1 MHLKTKSMS
10 KCTFYLFYDMQK
22 IIKEQEKTKY
32 GSSSV
37 HSNDERWMRLLEA
50 QYAFAQRFKEKMRE
64 GIECSGSDTSDDA
77 VLPSNSQGRTHSM
90 KIAEDQEKTKCD
102 SSTAEPND
110 ERLARLAEAQHAF
123 AQKFNKKKRE
133 RIETSGSNTHDDAV
147 LPSNSQGITHSMK
160 IIKEQEKT
168 KYGSSSVH
176 SNDERW
182 MRLLEAQYAFAQ
194 RFKEKMREGIE
205 SSGSN
210 TSDDAVLPSNS
221 QGRTHSMKITEDQE
235 KTECDSYSVESNDER
250 LTSLADAQH
259 AFVKKFNKKRECIE
273 TSGSNTHD
281 DAVLPSNSQ
290 GRTHSMKITEDQ
302 EKTECDSYSMESN
315 DGRLTSLADAQHAFS
330 KKFNKKRECIET
342 SGSNTHDDAV
352 LPSNSQ
358 GRTHS
363 MQKMSMKQEYTS
375 RQSDTLLANKT
386 REELCIQ
393 KTAIQNA
400 YIINLIRKDIK
411 SQMRKMYE
419 ESESNICSNRVSIS
433 KKPKEKAY
441 LKKIIKQQEKTKYD
455 SSSMHSND
463 ERRMRLL
470 EAQYAFAQR
479 FKEKMREGIE
489 SSGSDTSDDA
499 VLPSNSQ
506 GRTHSMQKMSTKQ
519 EYTSTQSET
528 PFANKTKEEICIE
541 MSAIQQANILKLI
554 RKDNKK
560 QMYKMYEES
569 ESNISSNRG
578 PI

>member
-1 MHLKTKSMS
+1 
-10 KCTFYLFYDMQK
+10 MQ
-22 IIKEQEKTKY
+22 
-32 GSSSV
+32 
-37 HSNDERWMRLLEA
+37 
-50 QYAFAQRFKEKMRE
+50 
-64 GIECSGSDTSDDA
+64 
-77 VLPSNSQGRTHSM
+77 
-90 KIAEDQEKTKCD
+90 
-102 SSTAEPND
+102 
-110 ERLARLAEAQHAF
+110 
-123 AQKFNKKKRE
+123 
-133 RIETSGSNTHDDAV
+133 
-147 LPSNSQGITHSMK
+147 
-160 IIKEQEKT
+160 
-168 KYGSSSVH
+168 
-176 SNDERW
+176 
-182 MRLLEAQYAFAQ
+182 
-194 RFKEKMREGIE
+194 
-205 SSGSN
+205 
-210 TSDDAVLPSNS
+210 
-221 QGRTHSMKITEDQE
+221 KITEDQE
-235 KTECDSYSVESNDER
+235 KTECDSCSVESNDER

-259 AFVKKFNKKRECIE
+259 AFVKKFNKK
-273 TSGSNTHD
+273 
-281 DAVLPSNSQ
+281 Q
-290 GRTHSMKITEDQ
+290 
-302 EKTECDSYSMESN
+302 
-315 DGRLTSLADAQHAFS
+315 
-330 KKFNKKRECIET
+330 RECIET

-506 GRTHSMQKMSTKQ
+506 GRTHSMAPEMDSDLIAKESPKQ
-519 EYTSTQSET
+519 IKLHSSPVIGCGSPHLLPSLIGEKFHDDSQGIHQ
-528 PFANKTKEEICIE
+528 FDVWGK
-541 MSAIQQANILKLI
+541 SAQFRHTLGHCQ
-554 RKDNKK
+554 
-560 QMYKMYEES
+560 
-569 ESNISSNRG
+569 
-578 PI
+578 